1 MITVDGVQYNVLI
14 TSGINREFSLKQGGQ
29 GATAQ
34 TGREIPDI
42 LGTEYTYTLKVE
54 ANKSDYA
61 SYDAFYE
68 AISAPADYHTV
79 TLPYGQSEITFEA
92 MILSGK
98 DTLKRK
104 IGNSNRW
111 GALSLKFVPIE
122 PQRI

>member
-42 LGTEYTYTLKVE
+42 LGTEYTYTLKVD

-61 SYDAFYE
+61 S
-68 AISAPADYHTV
+68 
-79 TLPYGQSEITFEA
+79 
-92 MILSGK
+92 
-98 DTLKRK
+98 
-104 IGNSNRW
+104 
-111 GALSLKFVPIE
+111 
-122 PQRI
+122 